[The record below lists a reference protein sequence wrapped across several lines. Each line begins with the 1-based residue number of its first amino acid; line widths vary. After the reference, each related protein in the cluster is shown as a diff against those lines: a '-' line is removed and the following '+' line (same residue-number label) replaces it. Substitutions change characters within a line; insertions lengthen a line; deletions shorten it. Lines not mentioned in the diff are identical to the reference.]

1 MKAKEGVVDLLN
13 GILTIDL
20 TVINQYFVQS
30 EMVRNW
36 GYERLSERLRDLSIG
51 EMKDAQEIIRRIL
64 YLEGLPNLQRLN
76 QVKVGESPEEDL
88 RLDLAS
94 EIEAVE
100 ALANAIKH
108 CSDVGDHGTREM
120 LEDMLRDEEEHIDW
134 FESQIMAMEK
144 IGVELYLAQHLEVE
158 D

>member
-1 MKAKEGVVDLLN
+1 MKARDGVVDVLN
-13 GILTIDL
+13 DILTIDL
-20 TVINQYFVQS
+20 TVINQYFVQA

-36 GYERLSERLRDLSIG
+36 GYGKLHDKLRDLSIG
-51 EMKDAQEIIRRIL
+51 EMRDAQEIIRRIL

-76 QVKVGESPEEDL
+76 QVKIGESPEEDL
-88 RLDLAS
+88 RIDLAS

-100 ALANAIKH
+100 ALSNAIRH

-134 FESQIMAMEK
+134 FETQLTAMGK
-144 IGVELYLAQHLEVE
+144 VGVELYLAQHLEAE